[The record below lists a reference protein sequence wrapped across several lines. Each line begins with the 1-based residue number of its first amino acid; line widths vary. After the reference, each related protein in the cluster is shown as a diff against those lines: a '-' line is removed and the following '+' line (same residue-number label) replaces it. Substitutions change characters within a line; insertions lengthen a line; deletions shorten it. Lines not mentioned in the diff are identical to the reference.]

1 MQIVDPSIIFEQI
14 EVLEWPGTH
23 PLLFENVEGRLNL
36 TKFTNSAASLLCL
49 EGGRLPW
56 FPL

>member
-1 MQIVDPSIIFEQI
+1 
-14 EVLEWPGTH
+14 
-23 PLLFENVEGRLNL
+23 FENVEGRLSL
-36 TKFTNSAASLLCL
+36 TQFTNSVASLLCL